1 MEATLPKTG
10 MFRAFASACVA
21 LFCSISPG
29 VGQTLGNHKA
39 VYDSNGALAPW
50 TSWNDALGR
59 EVEWYLRCPVEHG
72 YPRFVTVTFMDGNY
86 QPMAKNPSFI
96 PSTQDGMGIISYL
109 KYYDYTGRKN
119 ARLLAVARSMGDYLV
134 KESLTP
140 DEGKYPRFTR
150 STGWRDRFPQPP
162 DSGSQADQ
170 PYEIQPDKGGIAG
183 YALVLLYDATQDRK
197 YLDQALQNA
206 RVLAA
211 NMADGDDRHSPWP
224 FRVDYR
230 SGAARGDVSGNMS
243 FVLRLFDAMIGHGHA
258 EFQQPRARLWAWVK
272 NRQIPNLSKDAVLW
286 AEFFED
292 HQEPDNRTAWS
303 PLNLAR
309 YLIEGKETVDPDWKD
324 DAHKLIEFTSE
335 RFTSIHQGVPV
346 CGEQDHDRNPWG
358 GINSTY
364 GAVLAMYGAATG
376 SKEYELVARE
386 ALTYTLYAID
396 DDGCPQDGTFKGAG
410 RGGWQEDAHTD
421 KLHNYVDALRAY
433 PQWGK

>member
-1 MEATLPKTG
+1 MLKTI
-10 MFRAFASACVA
+10 ASLFAGLSLCVV
-21 LFCSISPG
+21 PG
-29 VGQTLGNHKA
+29 FGQTLGNHKA
-39 VYDSNGALAPW
+39 VYDATGVLAPW
-50 TSWNDALGR
+50 TSWNDALQR
-59 EVEWYLRCPVEHG
+59 EVGWYSRCPVEHG
-72 YPRFVTVTFMDGNY
+72 YPRFVTVTFLDGNY
-86 QPMAKNPSFI
+86 QPIEGKPSFI
-96 PSTQDGMGIISYL
+96 PATQDGMGIISYL
-109 KYYDYTGRKN
+109 KYYEYTGRTN
-119 ARLLAVARSMGDYLV
+119 AKLLATARSMGDYLV

-162 DSGSQADQ
+162 DSGSQDDQ

-183 YALVLLYDATQDRK
+183 YALCLLYDATQDRK

-211 NMADGDDRHSPWP
+211 NMSDGDDRHSPWP

-230 SGAARGDVSGNMS
+230 TGAGRGEVSGNMS
-243 FVLRLFDAMIGHGHA
+243 FNLRLFDALIAHGHS
-258 EFQQPRARLWAWVK
+258 EFQQPRTRLWSWIK
-272 NRQIPNLSKDAVLW
+272 QRQIPDLSKDAALW
-286 AEFFED
+286 VEFFED
-292 HQEPDNRTAWS
+292 HHEPDNRTAWS

-309 YLIEGKETVDPDWKD
+309 YLIEGREPLDPEWKE
-324 DAHKLIEFTSE
+324 DAHKLIEFTIK
-335 RFTSIHQGVPV
+335 RFTSIRQGIPV
-346 CGEQDHDRNPWG
+346 CGEQDHDRDPWG

-376 SKEYELVARE
+376 SREYELLAHE
-386 ALTYTLYAID
+386 ALNFTLYAID
-396 DDGCPQDGTFKGAG
+396 NDGCPRDGTFHGPG